1 MKSSDNKERYLQ
13 KIKKLL
19 NLARRSTNAN
29 EAASAMNKALDL
41 MRVHGVSETD
51 VDLLAINEAGSKTAP
66 SDAEKSPKYMHF
78 LAHVVQEAFGVECYI
93 SWDYD
98 AWPAKRSAVF
108 YGPNERPQIAA
119 YAFDVLSRQMMKA
132 RREFISGL
140 RKGIKTATKTARG
153 DVFCEGW
160 VNGVFQV
167 IQKFAVP
174 EAEKCLIECFHRKLT
189 VEKGLTSA
197 AGRESGKVRG
207 GGDTARMAGFRAGK
221 NASINHGVDGATV
234 ARIGNTTGD
243 NK

>member
-51 VDLLAINEAGSKTAP
+51 VDLLAINESGSKTAP
-66 SDAEKSPKYMHF
+66 SDAEKSPKYMHL
-78 LAHVVQEAFGVECYI
+78 LAHVVQKAFGVECYI

-98 AWPAKRSAVF
+98 AWPAKRSVVF
-108 YGPNERPQIAA
+108 YGPNERPCIAA

-132 RREFISGL
+132 RREFISDL
-140 RKGIKTATKTARG
+140 RKGMKTATKTARG

-160 VNGVFQV
+160 VNGVYQV
-167 IQKFAVP
+167 IQRFAVP
-174 EAEKCLIECFHRKLT
+174 ETEKSLMESYNQKLS

-197 AGRESGKVRG
+197 SGRESGKVRG
-207 GGDTARMAGFRAGK
+207 GGDTARVAGFLAGK
-221 NASINHGVDGATV
+221 NASINHGVNGTSV
-234 ARIGNTTGD
+234 ARIAKTSGD
-243 NK
+243 GK